1 MVAKLNFRLKLQGM
15 VEARGCSW
23 VTLSGDRCLDS
34 IFDLY
39 RLDLTVPD
47 PLLARVIDE
56 TDRALS
62 RWVESISFVRLGGS
76 MNSPRMDIL
85 FFSGLGCHSF
95 ILVLTL
101 INYFCSSKIFMLEI
115 SASNV
120 LRIF

>member
-62 RWVESISFVRLGGS
+62 GWVESISFVRLGGS

-95 ILVLTL
+95 ILVLTFNQLFLL
-101 INYFCSSKIFMLEI
+101 IENFHVRNQCK
-115 SASNV
+115 
-120 LRIF
+120 